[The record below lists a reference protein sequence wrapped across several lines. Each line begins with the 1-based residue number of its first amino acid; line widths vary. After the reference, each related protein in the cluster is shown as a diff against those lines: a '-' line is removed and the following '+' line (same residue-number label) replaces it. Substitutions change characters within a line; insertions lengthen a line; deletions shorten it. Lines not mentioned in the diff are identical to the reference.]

1 MIFGN
6 RAKILI
12 IRFLQL
18 RDILRVFQ
26 SCYDTTVC
34 RMQKARKYWH
44 KKESWYKPVKLQLK
58 CSYMENL
65 ENDIKVNQSI
75 YIDQSG
81 QQHNA
86 IFNDFLLHVLNMLDE
101 SRCYRNC
108 STFITVILFKWFS
121 SFKHVFYTYIFCT
134 LSKIDM
140 YGLLYIL
147 TYSLWNGNIMEKRC
161 SYFCV
166 TLKNHPLMFTI

>member
-6 RAKILI
+6 RAKIRI
-12 IRFLQL
+12 IYVSFNYEIYCASFKAVMIPLF
-18 RDILRVFQ
+18 VG
-26 SCYDTTVC
+26 C
-34 RMQKARKYWH
+34 RRL
-44 KKESWYKPVKLQLK
+44 ESWYKPVKLQLK

-81 QQHNA
+81 QLHNA

-108 STFITVILFKWFS
+108 STFITVILFNRFS

-147 TYSLWNGNIMEKRC
+147 TYSLWNGNIMEIRC
-161 SYFCV
+161 SYFCA